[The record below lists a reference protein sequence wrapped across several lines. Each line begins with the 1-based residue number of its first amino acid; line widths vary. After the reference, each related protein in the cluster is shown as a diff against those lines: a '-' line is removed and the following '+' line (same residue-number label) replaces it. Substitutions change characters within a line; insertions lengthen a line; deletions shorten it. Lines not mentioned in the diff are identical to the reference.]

1 MNRDEFVK
9 RYYEIAKRALAFSEK
24 ARKEGLLALEED
36 IDQEKVNNRDI
47 FEYGLR
53 FVIDGVDAIFIRNIL
68 SNIIEQEKDES
79 MKTLKNIQ
87 MEAVLQIQSGTHPYL
102 LQAMLNSFT
111 DLSLNEDETR
121 KSVGY

>member
-24 ARKEGLLALEED
+24 ARKKGLLALEEES
-36 IDQEKVNNRDI
+36 DQEKVNNRDI

-53 FVIDGVDAIFIRNIL
+53 FVVDGTDAQIIEGIL

-79 MKTLKNIQ
+79 LKTLKNIQ
-87 MEAVLQIQSGTHPYL
+87 KEAVLQIQAGSNPRL

-111 DLSLNEDETR
+111 DLSLNEDETI